1 MYYYLLAIFCI
12 SKLLSID
19 ISLFN
24 NTTNWIELQN
34 NEIKISYKE
43 KNNFKYC
50 KASTIYNSNSE
61 EIKNI
66 LNDKSNYH
74 NIFKR
79 MEFCRSL
86 TNEIVHIRLD
96 LPFPFYG
103 RDYIVEYEYFKMNDF
118 EYYIY
123 NSTSKVNIELNKK
136 YVRLPNASGLWVIEP
151 ISNKSTKLTFIW
163 NGELLG
169 NFPDWALTRAWSTQ
183 GNEVLGWIQEALN
196 KK

>member
-1 MYYYLLAIFCI
+1 
-12 SKLLSID
+12 
-19 ISLFN
+19 
-24 NTTNWIELQN
+24 
-34 NEIKISYKE
+34 
-43 KNNFKYC
+43 
-50 KASTIYNSNSE
+50 
-61 EIKNI
+61 
-66 LNDKSNYH
+66 
-74 NIFKR
+74 

-151 ISNKSTKLTFIW
+151 ISNSSTKLTFIW

>member
-1 MYYYLLAIFCI
+1 MYYCLLTIFFI

-19 ISLFN
+19 ISIFN

-34 NEIKISYKE
+34 SEIKISYKE
-43 KNNFKYC
+43 KNTFKYC
-50 KASTIYNSNSE
+50 KASTVYNSSPRQ
-61 EIKNI
+61 IKHI
-66 LNDKSNYH
+66 LDDKSNYH

-123 NSTSKVNIELNKK
+123 NSTNKVNIELNKK

-151 ISNKSTKLTFIW
+151 ISNNSTKLTFIW

-169 NFPDWALTRAWSTQ
+169 NFPDWALTRAWTTQ
-183 GNEVLGWIQEALN
+183 GNEVLTWIQESLN